1 MAGRM
6 IALYRRELAYYF
18 QSPVAYAVIA
28 IFALLSGYF
37 FYNLL
42 GYFNLTSI
50 QAMQNPMQARSLS
63 LTTLILQPW
72 FGNMSAVLL
81 LILPLLTMRLFAE
94 ERRSGSAELL
104 FTYPVSDWDVILG
117 KFLAAATVYGV
128 MLAMTL
134 PCMALLYHFSTPE
147 TGAVVSGYLGLFLMG
162 ITFVA
167 MGVFF
172 SSLSDSQLISG
183 AATFGC
189 GLLLLIVGWITPFV
203 SPTVATVLNELSIV
217 RHLDGFS
224 RGVID
229 TNDLVFYAN
238 ITVFFLFLCARVL
251 DSARWRS

>member
-1 MAGRM
+1 MGKTY
-6 IALYRRELAYYF
+6 ALYRRELAYYF

-28 IFALLSGYF
+28 VFVLLAGYF

-50 QAMQNPMQARSLS
+50 QAMQNPLQARSLS
-63 LTTLILQPW
+63 LTTSVLQPL

-81 LILPLLTMRLFAE
+81 LLLPLLTMRLFTE

-104 FTYPVSDWDVILG
+104 FTYPVTDWNVIMG

-134 PCMALLYHFSTPE
+134 PCPALLYYFSTPE

-162 ITFVA
+162 ITFLA
-167 MGVFF
+167 MGMFF
-172 SSLSDSQLISG
+172 SSLGDSQLVAG

-189 GLLLLIVGWITPFV
+189 GLLFLIVGWVTPFV
-203 SPTVATVLNELSIV
+203 SPGVGAVLEQLSIV
-217 RHLDGFS
+217 RHLDAFA

>member
-1 MAGRM
+1 MGGRVL
-6 IALYRRELAYYF
+6 ALYRREIAYYF
-18 QSPVAYAVIA
+18 QSPVAYAVIS
-28 IFALLSGYF
+28 IFVMLSGYF

-42 GYFNLTSI
+42 GYFNLSSI
-50 QAMQNPMQARSLS
+50 QAMQSPLQARSLS
-63 LTTLILQPW
+63 LTLSVLQPM
-72 FGNMSAVLL
+72 FGNMSAALL
-81 LILPLLTMRLFAE
+81 LLLPLLTMRLFAE

-117 KFLAAATVYGV
+117 KFLAAATVYFV
-128 MLAMTL
+128 MLAMTV
-134 PCMALLYHFSTPE
+134 PAVSLLYYFSTPE

-162 ITFVA
+162 LTFLA
-167 MGVFF
+167 MGIFF
-172 SSLSDSQLISG
+172 SALSDSQLVAG

-189 GLLLLIVGWITPFV
+189 GLLFLIVGWITPFV
-203 SPTVATVLNELSIV
+203 STASAAVLNELSIV

-251 DSARWRS
+251 ESARWRS